1 MTGSQTWHGPI
12 DLIQMQIFG
21 LPRHGEEKT
30 PASGC
35 QTFKCYFNSS
45 NCLLTHISR
54 CWIQYNQ
61 RETYW
66 FETNFCFN
74 MNNIH
79 DIVWPFAHLV
89 VSVAKVFPC
98 NIHDEGLAW
107 KQDHRLLRIVEMG
120 QKMPMHVPVLL
131 FILHIWHQRWDEVA
145 SDVIIEPPFWAWIK
159 HAKCNRSNDGQI
171 FNINSK
177 KNMNFVTSCIIF
189 CIPLRWL
196 WMAKLP
202 LLNSSLGAAFMGVIG
217 GWSPWISHAS
227 TSPQQKSKVLLATTS
242 LSALS
247 AVPTSRPVLGFRIC
261 PCLKRWLTVFPHAS
275 VVCSYR
281 LPESPL

>member
-1 MTGSQTWHGPI
+1 MLSSHGFISTLKKSLLAQRQIVWWLGEVALNPDFFHCQTMTGSQTWHGPI

-35 QTFKCYFNSS
+35 QTFKCYFSSS

-61 RETYW
+61 REKYWLETY
-66 FETNFCFN
+66 FCFYTTT
-74 MNNIH
+74 H
-79 DIVWPFAHLV
+79 EQHSWHVWPFAHLV

-98 NIHDEGLAW
+98 NIHDECLAW
-107 KQDHRLLRIVEMG
+107 KQDHRLPRIVEMG

-177 KNMNFVTSCIIF
+177 KT
-189 CIPLRWL
+189 
-196 WMAKLP
+196 
-202 LLNSSLGAAFMGVIG
+202 
-217 GWSPWISHAS
+217 WISS
-227 TSPQQKSKVLLATTS
+227 RLA
-242 LSALS
+242 
-247 AVPTSRPVLGFRIC
+247 
-261 PCLKRWLTVFPHAS
+261 
-275 VVCSYR
+275 
-281 LPESPL
+281 